1 MNQQAQDLLM
11 GAPAEV
17 DAARLRELHIRLAP
31 PKVKGGESPG

>member
-17 DAARLRELHIRLAP
+17 APSHLRELGLRITAS
-31 PKVKGGESPG
+31 PKEK